1 MSDLVSVIVPYFR
14 KKKYF
19 KKCINSIFNQTYSN
33 IEIIIVYDDENKY
46 DLNYIKSFKIKK
58 KKFHL
63 IINKKNFG
71 VGKSRNLGVKKAKG
85 KYVAFLDSDD
95 YWKKNKIKDQLIFMK
110 ENKISFS
117 HTNYFI
123 INDYNKILGLMK
135 VKKKLNYND
144 LIKSCDIGTSTVMV
158 ERKLFK
164 KYFFSSFKTKE
175 DYFLWL
181 KIAKQN
187 IDILGMN
194 KNLAF
199 WRKTKNSLSSSFFQ
213 KICDA
218 FRVYYSENQN
228 IIYSGF
234 NVIRLSVYYILKTIK
249 QKNQLFK

>member
-19 KKCINSIFNQTYSN
+19 GRCINSIFDQTYSN
-33 IEIIIVYDDENKY
+33 IEVIIVYDDEYKY
-46 DLNYIKSFKIKK
+46 DLNYIRSFKSKK
-58 KKFHL
+58 KNIHL
-63 IINKKNFG
+63 IINKKNIG

-85 KYVAFLDSDD
+85 KYIAFLDSDD
-95 YWKKNKIKDQLIFMK
+95 YWKKNKIRDQLMFMK
-110 ENKISFS
+110 KNKLSFS

-123 INDYNKILGLMK
+123 INENNKILGLMK

-158 ERKLFK
+158 EKKLIK

-181 KIAKQN
+181 KIAKRN
-187 IDILGMN
+187 IDIQGMN
-194 KNLAF
+194 KNLVF
-199 WRKTKNSLSSSFFQ
+199 WRKTRNSLSSSFFQ
-213 KICDA
+213 KLIDA
-218 FRVYYSENQN
+218 FKVYQSENKN
-228 IIYSGF
+228 IIYSCF
-234 NVIRLSVYYILKTIK
+234 NVIRLSVYYILKKIK